1 MAVID
6 EAIINLNCYKMRM
19 TFDLITHQ
27 VLSEVREKRDEKKK
41 VLEEQLQIIQGEK
54 QKVDQDV
61 QEVLDPDRLGV
72 VNETS
77 LERKKVRDF
86 QWSSPAGEDPSPTQT
101 LATGRSRTQAHLHVS
116 QNIETPRFA
125 RICSLPATGSTH
137 TSKTDMPSGNLTDL
151 NS

>member
-61 QEVLDPDRLGV
+61 QVL
-72 VNETS
+72 N
-77 LERKKVRDF
+77 
-86 QWSSPAGEDPSPTQT
+86 
-101 LATGRSRTQAHLHVS
+101 
-116 QNIETPRFA
+116 
-125 RICSLPATGSTH
+125 
-137 TSKTDMPSGNLTDL
+137 
-151 NS
+151 

>member
-61 QEVLDPDRLGV
+61 QVF
-72 VNETS
+72 N
-77 LERKKVRDF
+77 
-86 QWSSPAGEDPSPTQT
+86 
-101 LATGRSRTQAHLHVS
+101 
-116 QNIETPRFA
+116 
-125 RICSLPATGSTH
+125 
-137 TSKTDMPSGNLTDL
+137 
-151 NS
+151 